1 MCAVAGIRCNALVSS
16 ASMWSGRRRVTR
28 CSREFTMAMNP
39 AQAASSSANEAYWSR
54 RLVSFGTRSALASF
68 TAFSTPPLAAGS
80 AGWQV
85 STSTP

>member
-1 MCAVAGIRCNALVSS
+1 
-16 ASMWSGRRRVTR
+16 
-28 CSREFTMAMNP
+28 MAMNP